1 MGVLWA
7 LSGTGGFCRLWGK
20 RVDDF
25 TSGFRGKGSRMFVWV
40 RWFSGCVTSG
50 LVFDRIGEDGMW
62 FLRVVLG
69 PLNHEEDVEMSFLR
83 ARTPRIGKY

>member
-1 MGVLWA
+1 
-7 LSGTGGFCRLWGK
+7 
-20 RVDDF
+20 VDVF

-69 PLNHEEDVEMSFLR
+69 P
-83 ARTPRIGKY
+83 